1 MKHLLSERVSS
12 LAPSAT
18 IAMAEKARE
27 LKNQGKDVISL
38 SLGEPDFDTPELI
51 KDAAKKA
58 LDEGYTKYT
67 PVPGFAD
74 LRQAICDK
82 LKADSQLDYLPSQ
95 IVVSNGAKQS
105 IANVCLS
112 VLNPGD
118 EVIILAPYWVSYAQ
132 IVQVAGGTPVSVLA
146 GIDSDYKVGPDQ
158 LAASITDR
166 TRMVMFSSPCNPTGS
181 VYSKEELVA
190 LAGVIEKH
198 PDVLVLSDEIYEYI
212 NYTDKHF
219 SIAQVQA
226 IHERVIVINGF
237 SKAYSMTGW
246 RLGYMAAHAEIA
258 KACGK
263 IQGQFTSGANAM
275 SQRAG
280 ITALQ
285 DARQAADEM
294 KAAFAERKAVVK
306 ELLDAMP
313 GIQANDPEGAFYFFP
328 DATGVYGKSYG
339 DRQINNSIDLCG
351 YILDEALVAMV
362 PGEAFGDD
370 RCFRLSYAA
379 SMDELREAMARL
391 HAALEKLN

>member
-1 MKHLLSERVSS
+1 MKHLLSQRVKA

-38 SLGEPDFDTPELI
+38 SLGEPDYDTPDVI
-51 KDAAKKA
+51 KDAAKVA
-58 LDEGYTKYT
+58 LDQGYTKYT
-67 PVPGFAD
+67 PVPGYAD

-82 LKADSQLDYLPSQ
+82 IREDSHLDYQPSQ

-112 VLNPGD
+112 ILDPGD

-146 GIDSDYKVGPDQ
+146 GIEADYKVGADQ
-158 LAASITDR
+158 LAEAITDK

-181 VYSKEELVA
+181 VYSQAELEA
-190 LAGVIEKH
+190 IASVIKQH
-198 PDVLVLSDEIYEYI
+198 PDLLVLADEIYEYI

-219 SIAQVQA
+219 SIAQVPS
-226 IHERVIVINGF
+226 IHDRVIVVNGF

-246 RLGYMAAHAEIA
+246 RLGYMAAHVDIA
-258 KACGK
+258 KACSK

-285 DARQAADEM
+285 EARQAAMDM

-313 GIQANDPEGAFYFFP
+313 GIRANDPEGAFYFFP

-339 DRQINNSIDLCG
+339 DRQINNSIDFCE

-379 SMDELREAMARL
+379 SMDELREAMRRL
-391 HAALEKLN
+391 HTALDKLS